1 MKEHR
6 NAIQVS
12 VYPTVTSKKELF
24 LQPQISQWEMRTP
37 TVSPNIVGLIIVLSE
52 YSWPNYGMDMTYR
65 LRSHTVSPLV
75 KLKGQIT
82 QISTFIEVSKW
93 TI

>member
-52 YSWPNYGMDMTYR
+52 YSWPN
-65 LRSHTVSPLV
+65 
-75 KLKGQIT
+75 
-82 QISTFIEVSKW
+82 
-93 TI
+93 